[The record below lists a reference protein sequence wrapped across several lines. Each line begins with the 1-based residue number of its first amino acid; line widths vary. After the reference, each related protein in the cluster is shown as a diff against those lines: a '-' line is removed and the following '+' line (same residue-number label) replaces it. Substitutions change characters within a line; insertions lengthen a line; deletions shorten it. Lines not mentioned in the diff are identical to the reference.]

1 MKVYVNGKLI
11 VIETNVAW
19 ALPYWTA
26 RKRMNKRITWEL
38 KGGY

>member
-1 MKVYVNGKLI
+1 MYIFLSGKLI

-26 RKRMNKRITWEL
+26 RKCINPLITF
-38 KGGY
+38 KFRN